1 MFQFLKLLSLVLML
15 VLLITSCQQSL
26 IKKEIKSA
34 EVDSSLY
41 FKQVEVSDPF
51 LKKLS
56 DNPNQSFSL
65 SKTLI
70 PPKPAE
76 SEKSKFKIIE
86 GFRVQIF
93 AGVDSLNA
101 LASKNLAKSTVT
113 DTIYEFNDKGLM
125 KLQVGDYP
133 YYPQADSIKRQFRQT
148 HFPGAWIV
156 KTNIFIPI
164 VESEVDSMVKPNEE
178 NKLAGRFKI
187 QVIATGDENKA
198 EAILRELKAQ
208 FDGNA
213 FYESS
218 GNMFKVFVGYF
229 IKEDEAR
236 VALKSVR
243 EGNYPDAW
251 LVY

>member
-1 MFQFLKLLSLVLML
+1 MFRYLNLFILIFVLV
-15 VLLITSCQQSL
+15 ITSCQQTL

-41 FKQVEVSDPF
+41 FKQGKVSDPF
-51 LKKLS
+51 LEKLKE
-56 DNPNQSFSL
+56 NPNQTFSL
-65 SKTLI
+65 NKTII
-70 PPKPAE
+70 PPKPPE
-76 SEKSKFKIIE
+76 PEKPKFKTIE

-93 AGVDSLNA
+93 AGVDSANA
-101 LASKNLAKSTVT
+101 LASNNLGKSIVT
-113 DTIYEFNDKGLM
+113 DTIYQFNDKGLV

-133 YYPQADSIKRQFRQT
+133 YYPQADSIKRKFRQT

-164 VESEVDSMVKPNEE
+164 VESEIDSTIQSKAE
-178 NKLAGRFKI
+178 NISTGTFKI
-187 QVIATGDENKA
+187 QVIATGDESKA
-198 EAILRELKAQ
+198 ETILKELKTQ
-208 FDGNA
+208 FNGNA

-218 GNMFKVFVGYF
+218 GNIFKVFVGYF
-229 IKEDEAR
+229 NKEDDAR
-236 VALKSVR
+236 EALKSIR